1 MLQPRWRKIIRD
13 LWSSKLRTILVVL
26 SIAIGVF
33 AIGVIASAR
42 VILSRDMNQSYAAT
56 NPHSA
61 TIFPDHF
68 NEELVQSVRN
78 MPNVREAAGRRSI
91 RAQIAIGPNQWRD
104 INLYAVPDYNDIRVN
119 RFWSEAGAW
128 PPPDHEVLIE
138 RASIDYLNV
147 SIGATVQIKMNGDT
161 ERTMRVAGAVYNP
174 EQPEAGIA
182 GLAFGYISLDTLK
195 WLGEARGLNELL
207 IVVEGDATDP
217 EHIQAVADNV
227 KDRVERSGRT
237 VYGVWTP
244 QPGKHPVDEILQPL
258 LLILGFLGTLSLFLS
273 SFLVINT
280 ISAILTQHVRQIG
293 MMKAIGARSSQ
304 LVTMYIGMVVILG
317 LLSLLVAVP
326 LGALG
331 AWALVNYVASLINFN
346 VTAVGV
352 PLQVLALEIA
362 VGVLVPLL
370 AAFWPVLAGARVT
383 VREAISSYGVGKGH
397 FGRSRFDQLLQQ
409 VRGLSRPLLLSLRN
423 TFRRRGRLALTLITL
438 TMGGAIFISVFS
450 VRESLFHTLDDAS
463 NYWKFDVF
471 VGFDRPYRTDL
482 IEAEALQVPG
492 VAAAES
498 WGVTSARRVQANG
511 VEGRNMTVIAP
522 PAATELIDPVILQGR
537 WLVPDDENA
546 IVINSDVLTDEP
558 DIALGQMVD
567 LTMRGETRSW
577 QVVGIVQGYLTGPR
591 IFMNYPYFARIVGE
605 VGRASSV
612 RVVTTQHDSAFQEA
626 IATDLTN
633 HFKQAGVQVN
643 STATIVEELAPVVS
657 QFNILVVFLLIMALL
672 LALVGGLGLMGTM
685 SINVLE
691 RTREIGVLRAVGASD
706 TAVQRIVVIEGV
718 LIGGISW
725 LIGALL
731 ALPLSRLMSD
741 QVGIAFIQ
749 EPLSYTFSSTG
760 VAIWLSLVVV
770 LAAIASFLPAWN
782 ASRLSVRDVLAYE

>member
-1 MLQPRWRKIIRD
+1 
-13 LWSSKLRTILVVL
+13 
-26 SIAIGVF
+26 
-33 AIGVIASAR
+33 
-42 VILSRDMNQSYAAT
+42 
-56 NPHSA
+56 
-61 TIFPDHF
+61 
-68 NEELVQSVRN
+68 
-78 MPNVREAAGRRSI
+78 
-91 RAQIAIGPNQWRD
+91 
-104 INLYAVPDYNDIRVN
+104 
-119 RFWSEAGAW
+119 
-128 PPPDHEVLIE
+128 
-138 RASIDYLNV
+138 
-147 SIGATVQIKMNGDT
+147 
-161 ERTMRVAGAVYNP
+161 
-174 EQPEAGIA
+174 
-182 GLAFGYISLDTLK
+182 
-195 WLGEARGLNELL
+195 
-207 IVVEGDATDP
+207 
-217 EHIQAVADNV
+217 
-227 KDRVERSGRT
+227 
-237 VYGVWTP
+237 
-244 QPGKHPVDEILQPL
+244 
-258 LLILGFLGTLSLFLS
+258 
-273 SFLVINT
+273 
-280 ISAILTQHVRQIG
+280 
-293 MMKAIGARSSQ
+293 
-304 LVTMYIGMVVILG
+304 
-317 LLSLLVAVP
+317 
-326 LGALG
+326 
-331 AWALVNYVASLINFN
+331 
-346 VTAVGV
+346 
-352 PLQVLALEIA
+352 
-362 VGVLVPLL
+362 
-370 AAFWPVLAGARVT
+370 
-383 VREAISSYGVGKGH
+383 
-397 FGRSRFDQLLQQ
+397 
-409 VRGLSRPLLLSLRN
+409 
-423 TFRRRGRLALTLITL
+423 
-438 TMGGAIFISVFS
+438 
-450 VRESLFHTLDDAS
+450 
-463 NYWKFDVF
+463 
-471 VGFDRPYRTDL
+471 
-482 IEAEALQVPG
+482 
-492 VAAAES
+492 
-498 WGVTSARRVQANG
+498 
-511 VEGRNMTVIAP
+511 MTVIAP

-706 TAVQRIVVIEGV
+706 AAVQRIVVIEGV